1 MLVCGICHED
11 DLLDIGEIDSC
22 EHRFCHECISKWSQI
37 ESKCPFCK
45 VRFSWITRRL
55 LTSPLKGNVS
65 PSGPL
70 VGGTVVARTEVPER
84 DQRVVFEDPTFL
96 EWLEGLAC
104 IICNGSENEDQL
116 LLCDGCDQACHTYC
130 LGLSSVPEE
139 AWFCSMCQ
147 EARDRTQEAANDEN
161 AATIEDMPTTRSRRR
176 SRSRSLTIVE
186 DSEEEEEEEEDQH
199 RYASVFIDDVS
210 VEPTRRS
217 RRIQTARSA
226 EHRRRYRRV
235 EGTPVHRHHGDRE
248 RIASLQENWESLRE
262 GSMSFEEILDTSGD
276 EGDET
281 RMTNRDSKR
290 ARKDSPTID
299 LTCVRSPERSP
310 NAGVSDRLL
319 RAGQFSPPLLDLRSR
334 IQRDLLDHEK
344 EYVGLSADSFMTP
357 NHQKGVWRQQE
368 GRVTTLGDLTFG
380 ASVAAGRTTPKS
392 SGKKGSTPAG
402 VGSLFAHKTQ
412 AMVHAMAASAGCH
425 ANAGGSSSPKPLR
438 ERMEMRYG
446 NNDRFNGASIRS
458 VEYLNSR
465 QAPLECRTNRKSPS
479 SASHARQGICQ
490 NKALELVDEQIELL
504 FGSELP
510 LEKQKHVRYHA
521 VRNLCQRHHPEEING
536 DHAAWAVDEVLK
548 AMSNQPH

>member
-45 VRFSWITRRL
+45 VRFSCITRRL

-147 EARDRTQEAANDEN
+147 EARDRTQEAVNHQNHHAIAE
-161 AATIEDMPTTRSRRR
+161 EMQTTRPRRR

-186 DSEEEEEEEEDQH
+186 DSEEEDGDQH
-199 RYASVFIDDVS
+199 RQAQASVFTDAVS
-210 VEPTRRS
+210 IQPTRRS
-217 RRIQTARSA
+217 RRIQTARSG
-226 EHRRRYRRV
+226 EHWRRSRRV
-235 EGTPVHRHHGDRE
+235 QGTPVHRHQGDRE

-276 EGDET
+276 EGDEM
-281 RMTNRDSKR
+281 RMTNSGSKR
-290 ARKDSPTID
+290 ARNDSPTID
-299 LTCVRSPERSP
+299 LTCVKSPERSP
-310 NAGVSDRLL
+310 NAGISGSLL

-334 IQRDLLDHEK
+334 IQKDLLDHEK
-344 EYVGLSADSFMTP
+344 EYVGLSPDSFTTP
-357 NHQKGVWRQQE
+357 NHQRGVWRQQE

-392 SGKKGSTPAG
+392 SGKKESTSSG
-402 VGSLFAHKTQ
+402 VGKLFAHKTQ
-412 AMVHAMAASAGCH
+412 AMVHAMAAIAGCH

-438 ERMEMRYG
+438 ERMEMRYS
-446 NNDRFNGASIRS
+446 NNERFNCASIRS

-465 QAPLECRTNRKSPS
+465 QAPPECRTNRKSPP
-479 SASHARQGICQ
+479 SALHARHGICQ
-490 NKALELVDEQIELL
+490 NKALELIDEQIELL

-510 LEKQKHVRYHA
+510 PEKQKHVRYHA
-521 VRNLCQRHHPEEING
+521 VRNLCQRHHPDGING

-548 AMSNQPH
+548 AMSQFD